1 MTMFLQG
8 VSVPVRPEILDLLG
22 REWLRLAAPGS
33 FWDGHQRVEIAG
45 VARAARR
52 GSSESAE
59 SLPAVANSA
68 AAMLGSTPGRATRIW
83 VESVVSTIGPGA
95 YVELVGVV
103 ARAVAV
109 DSFHRSLGAPEP
121 RLPDPQGGEPTGEE
135 DLAAR
140 SGAAWVP
147 MVGGASIVQA
157 LSAVPAEAEAQEDMH
172 GPLYLSYEQMQDLQF
187 TRGLTRQQMELVAAR
202 TSALN
207 ECFY

>member
-1 MTMFLQG
+1 MFLQG

>member
-1 MTMFLQG
+1 MTQFLQG
-8 VSVPVRPEILDLLG
+8 VSVPVRPEISALFA

-33 FWDGHQRVEIAG
+33 AWDGRQRVEIAA
-45 VARAARR
+45 VARASRHGA
-52 GSSESAE
+52 SELGPF
-59 SLPAVANSA
+59 LPAVATSA

-83 VESVVSTIGPGA
+83 AESVVSTLGSAA

-103 ARAVAV
+103 ARASAV
-109 DSFHRSLGAPEP
+109 DSFHRSLGATEPTLPEP
-121 RLPDPQGGEPTGEE
+121 QAGEPTGEQ

-140 SGAAWVP
+140 PGAAWVP

-157 LSAVPAEAEAQEDMH
+157 LSAVPSEAEAQEDMH
-172 GPLYLSYEQMQDLQF
+172 GPLYLTYGQMQDLQF
-187 TRGLTRQQMELVAAR
+187 VRGLARPQMELVAAR